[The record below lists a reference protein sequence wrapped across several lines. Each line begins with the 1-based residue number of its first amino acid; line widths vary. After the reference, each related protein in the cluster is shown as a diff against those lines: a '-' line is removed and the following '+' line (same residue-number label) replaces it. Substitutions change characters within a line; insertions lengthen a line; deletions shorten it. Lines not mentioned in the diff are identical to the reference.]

1 MQKWL
6 MKNRNRLTAA
16 TGILIVLA
24 FAAKWLFKSEAAESG
39 LLLAASLIGG
49 FPIAASAWQAL
60 KVKVI
65 SIDLLVTLAI
75 LGAFVIQEFEESA
88 IVAFLFLFGAY
99 LEQKTLA
106 KTRSAIKELV
116 EMVPETA
123 LRQTADGDFEEV
135 DLDDLDEGDI
145 VLVKTGGKIPVDGE
159 VVSGSGTANEA
170 SITGESMPLD
180 KKPGD
185 PVYAGT
191 ILENGTIR
199 IEAEKVGDETTF
211 GKIIELVE
219 EAQDS
224 KSQAE
229 RLIDRFSKYYT
240 PVVLLL
246 AIIVGLIS
254 QDLELAVTILVLGC
268 PGALV
273 IGVPVSNVAGIGNGA
288 KQGILFKGSE
298 VITKFSK
305 VDTIMF
311 DKTGTLT
318 YGDPRVSQV
327 KKYGQGQL
335 AEQLL
340 VSVEK
345 ESAHPLAKA
354 ITGYYEDLEA
364 KEVEASRVLQGGG
377 IVAQVAG
384 QQVLIGNHYLLDQYH
399 VPVAKQMER
408 DMEELASAG
417 NSLVLVAVNGQ
428 LELALGLKDEIRAGV
443 KEDLAA
449 LKKLGVKNLLLLSGD
464 NQKTVDLV
472 AEELGL
478 TEAYGQLL
486 PEDKA
491 EFVKKRQAAGEI
503 VAFVGDGI
511 NDSPSLARA
520 DIGIAMGS
528 GTDVAIETSNVVL
541 MNGSFDR
548 IPRALALAK
557 ATRRNMIENITIA
570 LAVVAVLLVSVL
582 ASSWMNMAIGMF
594 VHEGSIL
601 IVILNAMRLLAYR
614 SKLQKSRKLIENNFS
629 QAAGPYT
636 KGIESIQ

>member
-1 MQKWL
+1 
-6 MKNRNRLTAA
+6 MKNCNRLTAI

-24 FAAKWLFKSEAAESG
+24 FAAKWLFKSETAESG

-145 VLVKTGGKIPVDGE
+145 LLVKTGGKIPVDGE
-159 VVSGSGTANEA
+159 VVFGFGTANEA
-170 SITGESMPLD
+170 SITGESMPLG

-199 IEAEKVGDETTF
+199 IKAEKVGDETTF

-364 KEVEASRVLQGGG
+364 KEVEASQVLQGGG

-384 QQVLIGNHYLLDQYH
+384 QQVLVGNRYLLDQYH
-399 VPVAKQMER
+399 VPVTKEMEK
-408 DMEELASAG
+408 DLEELASAG
-417 NSLVLVAVNGQ
+417 NSLVLVAVNGR

-601 IVILNAMRLLAYR
+601 VVILNAMRLLAYR